1 MNIIINVSIIVIIL
15 YYICLLLYIISIIY
29 IYIIIVFWHIYIYMA
44 ALVPIQLHQDEFFP
58 DGSAPKIWA
67 SIVKHVLVD
76 DFGRIPVLGHTYLIL
91 YVYNGQ

>member
-1 MNIIINVSIIVIIL
+1 
-15 YYICLLLYIISIIY
+15 
-29 IYIIIVFWHIYIYMA
+29 MA

>member
-1 MNIIINVSIIVIIL
+1 MLVLLLLFYIIFVYYYIL
-15 YYICLLLYIISIIY
+15 YLLYIYYYS
-29 IYIIIVFWHIYIYMA
+29 FLTYIYMA

>member
-1 MNIIINVSIIVIIL
+1 
-15 YYICLLLYIISIIY
+15 
-29 IYIIIVFWHIYIYMA
+29 MA

-76 DFGRIPVLGHTYLIL
+76 DFGCIPVLGHTYRIL